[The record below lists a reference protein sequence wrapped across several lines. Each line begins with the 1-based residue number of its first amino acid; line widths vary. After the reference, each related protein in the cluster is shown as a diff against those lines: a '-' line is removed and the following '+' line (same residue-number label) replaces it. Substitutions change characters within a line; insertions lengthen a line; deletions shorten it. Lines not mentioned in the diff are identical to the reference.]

1 MGGMVVI
8 DIIILRNIN
17 KAELFSYHKNGN
29 RTNPIFRP
37 PKIIIKIIKM
47 KKIMIIL
54 ILLVIFPKI
63 MIKILYMIKIMIM
76 LPLLVIFPGSL
87 LLNRAWPPT

>member
-8 DIIILRNIN
+8 DIIILRNIK

-47 KKIMIIL
+47 INIMIML
-54 ILLVIFPKI
+54 TQLVIFPKI
-63 MIKILYMIKIMIM
+63 MIKTIYMIKIMVM
-76 LPLLVIFPGSL
+76 LTLLVIFPGSL